1 MRILVSL
8 LGTVCLVVGIVCL
21 AAAAIYYTTPA
32 WRLPAF
38 IPGHLNGSAHI
49 HKTHAYVAAAAATL
63 LFILGWC
70 FGRIRK
76 ALPTRRRFRGKK
88 TSKSRKLTR

>member
-8 LGTVCLVVGIVCL
+8 LGTACLAAGIVCL

-38 IPGHLNGSAHI
+38 IPGHLAGSTHI
-49 HKTHAYVAAAAATL
+49 HKTHAYVTTAAAAL

-70 FGRIRK
+70 FGRIRR
-76 ALPTRRRFRGKK
+76 ALPTRRRLRGKRI
-88 TSKSRKLTR
+88 SKSRKLAR